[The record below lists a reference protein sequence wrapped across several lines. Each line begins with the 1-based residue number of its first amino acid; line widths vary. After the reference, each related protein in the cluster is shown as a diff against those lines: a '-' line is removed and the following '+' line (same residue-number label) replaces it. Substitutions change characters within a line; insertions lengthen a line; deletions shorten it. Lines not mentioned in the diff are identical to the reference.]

1 MKLQTVPARQGML
14 WAQQGARVFLK
25 HPLAFASLFAAFMFS
40 AFVLALLPWIGSL
53 IGLAL
58 LPLVTLGFMLATRA
72 VLGGGVPTPL
82 VFIAPLR
89 AERPR
94 VVSLVWLG
102 AIYAVTTFAAIWLGS
117 LGGHDAVLAQ
127 LMQPIPDGQN
137 ASEVMAARFAKP
149 GLVGS
154 LLTGMLVRLA
164 PIALLAIPFW
174 HAPALIYWDGQRCAQ
189 ALFSSTLACWRN
201 RGAFVVYTL
210 TWFGLVMLFSVA
222 ASLVFAAIGSP
233 ELFMVAGMPI
243 SLIITTMFYA
253 SLYFTFADSFAPSD
267 PPA

>member
-102 AIYAVTTFAAIWLGS
+102 AIMPS
-117 LGGHDAVLAQ
+117 L
-127 LMQPIPDGQN
+127 
-137 ASEVMAARFAKP
+137 
-149 GLVGS
+149 
-154 LLTGMLVRLA
+154 
-164 PIALLAIPFW
+164 
-174 HAPALIYWDGQRCAQ
+174 
-189 ALFSSTLACWRN
+189 
-201 RGAFVVYTL
+201 
-210 TWFGLVMLFSVA
+210 
-222 ASLVFAAIGSP
+222 
-233 ELFMVAGMPI
+233 
-243 SLIITTMFYA
+243 
-253 SLYFTFADSFAPSD
+253 
-267 PPA
+267 